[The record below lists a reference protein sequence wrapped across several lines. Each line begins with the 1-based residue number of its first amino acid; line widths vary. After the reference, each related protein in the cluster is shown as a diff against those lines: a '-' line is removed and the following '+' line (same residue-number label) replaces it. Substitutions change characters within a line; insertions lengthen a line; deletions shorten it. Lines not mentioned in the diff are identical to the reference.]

1 MLTRKLSAIGKSSQ
15 QLTNQSSP
23 SPALVA
29 IVTRRRLVPTQSAST
44 KDSSNGM
51 LEQDRGVGTQTS
63 GIKAR
68 AERMKLD
75 V

>member
-1 MLTRKLSAIGKSSQ
+1 M
-15 QLTNQSSP
+15 
-23 SPALVA
+23 
-29 IVTRRRLVPTQSAST
+29 PTQSAST

-51 LEQDRGVGTQTS
+51 LEQDRGVGMQTS

-75 V
+75 A